1 MLDRQML
8 ARYHLPVAQII
19 VRNLEEA
26 VRDRLRARAVRHGR
40 SMEEEVRLILRAAVA
55 AGGRAEQPVG
65 RRIAARFAKVGFESE
80 IDELRGTPAMPA
92 ALRR

>member
-1 MLDRQML
+1 M
-8 ARYHLPVAQII
+8 AQII

-26 VRDRLRARAVRHGR
+26 VRDRLRARAARHGR

-92 ALRR
+92 VLRR

>member
-1 MLDRQML
+1 ML
-8 ARYHLPVAQII
+8 ARYHSAVAQII
-19 VRNLEEA
+19 VRNLEDA

>member
-1 MLDRQML
+1 ML
-8 ARYHLPVAQII
+8 ARYHLPMAQII

-26 VRDRLRARAVRHGR
+26 VRDRLRARAARHGR

-55 AGGRAEQPVG
+55 AGSRPEQPVG

>member
-1 MLDRQML
+1 M
-8 ARYHLPVAQII
+8 AQII

-26 VRDRLRARAVRHGR
+26 VRDRLRALAARHGR

-92 ALRR
+92 AWRRWSAST